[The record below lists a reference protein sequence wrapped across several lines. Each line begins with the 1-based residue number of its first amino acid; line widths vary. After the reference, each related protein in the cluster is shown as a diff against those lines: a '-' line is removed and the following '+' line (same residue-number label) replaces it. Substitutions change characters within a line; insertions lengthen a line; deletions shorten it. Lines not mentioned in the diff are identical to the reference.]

1 MFYQILLSLE
11 PLGIRVSHINHTG
24 NPPRFRPHPLQ
35 DVAHVMGHSPNV
47 LLSTYAHVLS
57 GSQDRITAAI
67 SAHVGKDL
75 SPGRPA
81 LRAVGE

>member
-1 MFYQILLSLE
+1 M
-11 PLGIRVSHINHTG
+11 
-24 NPPRFRPHPLQ
+24 
-35 DVAHVMGHSPNV
+35 MGHSPNV

-75 SPGRPA
+75 SPDRPA
-81 LRAVGE
+81 LRAVWRVAEQQ